1 MINMLRTLL
10 SLAALVFL
18 NMTSAA
24 FAGADQ
30 PQADAAVSAT
40 VDDATGNLRVLVRGD
55 AAKTLFDFLTDA
67 RSSDSTVAGVG
78 TYWYRLGPNVI
89 CGRFQP
95 EADTSGQA
103 DVYRCSQLVT
113 IRGRS
118 VADGLDPMIGVG
130 N

>member
-1 MINMLRTLL
+1 MLRTLL
-10 SLAALVFL
+10 SLATLVIL
-18 NMTSAA
+18 NSGAQA
-24 FAGADQ
+24 IAGEGQTQ
-30 PQADAAVSAT
+30 PEAPVSAT
-40 VDDATGNLRVLVRGD
+40 VDDATGNLRVMIRGE
-55 AAKTLFDFLTDA
+55 AAKTLYAFLTDA
-67 RSSDSTVAGVG
+67 RSSESTVDGVG

-95 EADTSGQA
+95 AADASGDA

-113 IRGRS
+113 VRGRS